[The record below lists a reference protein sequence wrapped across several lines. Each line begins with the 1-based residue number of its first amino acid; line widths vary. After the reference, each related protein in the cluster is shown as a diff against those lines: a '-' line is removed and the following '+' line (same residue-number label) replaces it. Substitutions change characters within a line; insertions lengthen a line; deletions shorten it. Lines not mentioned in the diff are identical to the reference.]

1 MNQSFDD
8 LKSELKHALV
18 KHCRLNT
25 RVSPAEIDDD
35 ISLFADGLGLDSID
49 LLELIV
55 HVEKTYGFKIRND
68 AQGRNVLQ
76 NIGTLASA
84 ISSNGASAQV

>member
-1 MNQSFDD
+1 MSQPLDE
-8 LKSELKHALV
+8 LKSELKNALV

-25 RVSPAEIDDD
+25 RVNAAEIADD

-68 AQGRNVLQ
+68 AQGRTVLQ
-76 NIGTLASA
+76 NIGTLATA
-84 ISSNGASAQV
+84 ISGNGASAQL